1 MSRGF
6 ASIGLYN
13 PKNDLNVGGA
23 MRAASCYN
31 ASMVAITGARYKK
44 ASTDTTS
51 AWRHIPTIQTDNL
64 LDAIPLGA
72 IPVAIEFIP
81 SARSLV
87 GYTHPENAFYIFGPE
102 DGSIPKAVLEKCRDV
117 VYVPTEQCMNLASTV
132 NVVLYD
138 RMAKR
143 GGK

>member
-6 ASIGLYN
+6 AAIGLYN

-23 MRAASCYN
+23 MRAASCYS
-31 ASMVAITGARYKK
+31 ASMVAITGQRYKK

-51 AWRHIPTIQTDNL
+51 AWRHIPTIQAENL

-87 GYTHPENAFYIFGPE
+87 VYTHPENAFYIFGPE

-138 RMAKR
+138 RLVKR
-143 GGK
+143 GSK